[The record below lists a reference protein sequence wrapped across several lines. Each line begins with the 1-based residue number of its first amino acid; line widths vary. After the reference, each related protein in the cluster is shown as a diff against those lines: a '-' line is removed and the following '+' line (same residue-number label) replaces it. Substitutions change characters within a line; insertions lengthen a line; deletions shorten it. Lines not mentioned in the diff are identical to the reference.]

1 MFLWEPSTHGSYWQS
16 LVQCVRLF
24 FFQEQADWVSLG
36 QHHDTL
42 YTASTLHWPEQY
54 KLGARLHLGVFFASL
69 AVLKHIFKNCLSSS
83 WLYESP
89 WCCVQVLAN
98 PNDFARNFAYILSNH
113 SRKHKPE
120 HLCPNIDIYIYVTFT
135 CNYFITFL
143 TGIICMS
150 SMKQL
155 TCDNILKN
163 CNTCTCFINFEQMN
177 MMYVS
182 RVQISKNYNHTCS
195 GIKL

>member
-1 MFLWEPSTHGSYWQS
+1 MILHAILPIFCQIIAENINLST
-16 LVQCVRLF
+16 
-24 FFQEQADWVSLG
+24 
-36 QHHDTL
+36 
-42 YTASTLHWPEQY
+42 
-54 KLGARLHLGVFFASL
+54 
-69 AVLKHIFKNCLSSS
+69 
-83 WLYESP
+83 
-89 WCCVQVLAN
+89 
-98 PNDFARNFAYILSNH
+98 FARILTYIY
-113 SRKHKPE
+113 
-120 HLCPNIDIYIYVTFT
+120 IYIYIYIYVTFT

-155 TCDNILKN
+155 ACDNISKN